1 MSAEYKTSQSF
12 IHDLVQ
18 SAREQL
24 LVIQT
29 YSPECSPG
37 SPAQLAF
44 DPYFGRRLQMFTPI
58 RLISPPD
65 LQKTCDAIRR
75 LLDGVD
81 EISLLKDTNELI
93 TWEVSFHF
101 FASPVSGAHSSLIDC
116 GSFTIMVTRFS
127 CTNAV
132 LAIFDSGWSSSF
144 PLNQTLIFLWN
155 QVDFLWWIFD
165 IA

>member
-1 MSAEYKTSQSF
+1 MSAEGTTTQC
-12 IHDLVQ
+12 ILHDLIQ

-44 DPYFGRRLQMFTPI
+44 DPYIGRRLQMFTPI
-58 RLISPPD
+58 RVIPLPV
-65 LQKTCDAIRR
+65 LQKTCDAIGS

-81 EISLLKDTNELI
+81 EIRLLKDTNELI

-101 FASPVSGAHSSLIDC
+101 L
-116 GSFTIMVTRFS
+116 R
-127 CTNAV
+127 
-132 LAIFDSGWSSSF
+132 L
-144 PLNQTLIFLWN
+144 Q
-155 QVDFLWWIFD
+155 
-165 IA
+165 

>member
-1 MSAEYKTSQSF
+1 MSAEGTTSQH
-12 IHDLVQ
+12 ILHDLVQ

-44 DPYFGRRLQMFTPI
+44 DPYIGRRLQMFTPI
-58 RLISPPD
+58 RVIPPPD

-81 EISLLKDTNELI
+81 EVSLLKDTKELI
-93 TWEVSFHF
+93 TWEVSSHF
-101 FASPVSGAHSSLIDC
+101 L
-116 GSFTIMVTRFS
+116 R
-127 CTNAV
+127 
-132 LAIFDSGWSSSF
+132 L
-144 PLNQTLIFLWN
+144 Q
-155 QVDFLWWIFD
+155 
-165 IA
+165 

>member
-1 MSAEYKTSQSF
+1 MSAGSTTSQH
-12 IHDLVQ
+12 ILHDLVQ
-18 SAREQL
+18 SAHEQL

-44 DPYFGRRLQMFTPI
+44 DPHIGRRLQMFTPI
-58 RLISPPD
+58 RVILPPD

-93 TWEVSFHF
+93 TWEVSFKF
-101 FASPVSGAHSSLIDC
+101 CVSSKRAHSLD
-116 GSFTIMVTRFS
+116 R
-127 CTNAV
+127 
-132 LAIFDSGWSSSF
+132 LWAIYDYGY
-144 PLNQTLIFLWN
+144 PILLYECRTCDL
-155 QVDFLWWIFD
+155 
-165 IA
+165 

>member
-1 MSAEYKTSQSF
+1 MSAEGTVSQN
-12 IHDLVQ
+12 ILHDLVQ

-44 DPYFGRRLQMFTPI
+44 DPHIGRRLQIFTPI
-58 RLISPPD
+58 RVIPPPD
-65 LQKTCDAIRR
+65 LQKTCDTIRR
-75 LLDGVD
+75 LLDGFD
-81 EISLLKDTNELI
+81 EVSLLKDTNQLI
-93 TWEVSFHF
+93 TWEVRFHF

-127 CTNAV
+127 CTGAV
-132 LAIFDSGWSSSF
+132 FAIFDSGWSRSF
-144 PLNQTLIFLWN
+144 PS
-155 QVDFLWWIFD
+155 VRH
-165 IA
+165 